1 MSLYSFCRSSPPK
14 LFSSDRDKQ
23 CTIEL
28 HPSYLALK
36 QSGAAGCEFCDLFLR
51 AIQKRSE
58 DPAYKGYIPAWS
70 ETEAVT
76 MRSTKFGEQKVAI
89 GHKEV
94 GAFRGRVVPPEWGEA
109 SEMPTSS

>member
-1 MSLYSFCRSSPPK
+1 
-14 LFSSDRDKQ
+14 
-23 CTIEL
+23 
-28 HPSYLALK
+28 
-36 QSGAAGCEFCDLFLR
+36 
-51 AIQKRSE
+51 
-58 DPAYKGYIPAWS
+58 
-70 ETEAVT
+70 